1 MSLVTHRDIWSALR
15 HTRAFLAD
23 RLANPPPPS
32 ALFVGTVTP
41 LAAVRG
47 VAVLLRSVIAG
58 SLLPGLVLGLG
69 SFVLQL
75 GVWLG
80 LGLVLPALARQ
91 FGEEIDDRRGF
102 ALATYASIPMWLA
115 GTLYVVPEDFW
126 VLFLWSRGLVAI
138 VSLGGLFILHHGF
151 AVLEIHRKVR
161 GPLLLGLSIAYLTAY
176 VLLSVLV
183 GIAAHIVLYIVAPSA

>member
-1 MSLVTHRDIWSALR
+1 MSLVSHRDIWSVLR
-15 HTRAFLAD
+15 HPRAFLGE
-23 RLANPPPPS
+23 RLAGPLAPS

-47 VAVLLRSVIAG
+47 VAVVLRSVIAG
-58 SLLPGLVLGLG
+58 SLLPGVVLGLG

-102 ALATYASIPMWLA
+102 ALATYASVPMWLA
-115 GTLYVVPEDFW
+115 GVLYVIPEDFW
-126 VLFLWSRGLVAI
+126 LLFLWSRGLVLVI
-138 VSLGGLFILHHGF
+138 SLFGLYILHRGF
-151 AVLEIHRKVR
+151 SVLEINRKVR
-161 GPLLLGLSIAYLTAY
+161 GPLLLGLSIAYLTTY

-183 GIAAHIVLYIVAPSA
+183 GVAAHVVLYVVAPAA